1 MTNSTAT
8 SGRGRITT
16 HHGRLYD
23 GQITLDRWWAH
34 LGDAQRLSRHLDG
47 YAVTPCGDIT
57 IPSQAIKSIRWLV
70 QERPAA

>member
-1 MTNSTAT
+1 MVNLTST

-16 HHGRLYD
+16 HNGRLYD
-23 GQITLDRWWAH
+23 AEITLDRWWAH

-57 IPSQAIKSIRWLV
+57 IPSKAIESIRWRV
-70 QERPAA
+70 RERTAA